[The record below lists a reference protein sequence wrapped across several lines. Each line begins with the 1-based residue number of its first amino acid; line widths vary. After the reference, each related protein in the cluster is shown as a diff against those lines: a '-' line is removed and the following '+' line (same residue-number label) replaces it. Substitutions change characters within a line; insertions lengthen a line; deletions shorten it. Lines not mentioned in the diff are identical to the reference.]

1 MLDDTPI
8 YLREEEGDAFL
19 AMVHRPSGPPSPI
32 AVVLVAPFGYDHLC
46 AYRSMRAWARQ
57 LAAEG
62 HAALRFD
69 PPATGDSAGGP
80 REPDVAGRWVRSVGA
95 AARWLREPDIGASR
109 VVAIG
114 LGLGGLLAL
123 QAAVEGAPVDD
134 LVLWGAP
141 GRGRQYLREL
151 RAFSRLGTA
160 VDDESYTYPPTMPPL
175 PEGAQEAG
183 GFLLSAETC
192 AAIGALDATAAPLP
206 GAAGRRALLLSR
218 EDITVDARLERALRE
233 GGVDVQVAPGPGWAA
248 MLDAPHLAA
257 PPLEVLATTSAWLAE
272 APQVASALERADA
285 PAPAVAVS
293 DALEL
298 GTVLERPLHVETPR
312 GRVFAVLAEPAADV
326 PLAGA
331 TAILLNAGAERRIG
345 PNRLWTEVAR
355 RWAARGVPTLR
366 VDLLGMGDADGLD
379 MLTGLPRGFLYDAQ
393 YLEQLT
399 ATLDAAAARGL
410 PERFVVSGVCS
421 GAYWAFQLAV
431 ADRRVALALP
441 INARLLL
448 FDADLAVEE
457 AAMHQRVAQAPA
469 TPSPLAAQA
478 SRGAALRERV
488 LDAGRHPRLAP
499 VRRAARH
506 PVAHAVVRRAWG
518 LTTRGDELDRALD
531 LLRDR
536 GQNVT
541 LRFTPG
547 EALYL
552 ELERENRLARARRRW
567 PNLTAEVIDG
577 PPDTHTLQVVRMQR
591 HVHDLL
597 DASLAAEL
605 ARAPERA
612 A

>member
-19 AMVHRPSGPPSPI
+19 AMVHRPSGPPSET

-62 HAALRFD
+62 HVVLRFD

-80 REPDVAGRWVRSVGA
+80 REPDVARRWVRSVGT
-95 AARWLREPDIGASR
+95 AARWLREPDVGASR

-114 LGLGGLLAL
+114 LGLGGLLAV

-160 VDDESYTYPPTMPPL
+160 VDDESYNYPPTMPPL

-192 AAIGALDATAAPLP
+192 AAIGAMDATATPLP

-218 EDITVDARLERALRE
+218 EDITVDVRLERALRE
-233 GGVDVQVAPGPGWAA
+233 AGVDVQVAPGPGWAA

-257 PPLEVLATTSAWLAE
+257 PPLEVFATTTAWLGE
-272 APQVASALERADA
+272 APAVVSAIAGT
-285 PAPAVAVS
+285 PSPAVAVS
-293 DALEL
+293 DVLDL
-298 GTVLERPLHVETPR
+298 GTVIERPLSVDTPG
-312 GRVFAVLAEPAADV
+312 GRVFAVLAEPAAGA
-326 PLAGA
+326 PLAGV
-331 TAILLNAGAERRIG
+331 TAILLNVGAERRIG

-366 VDLLGMGDADGLD
+366 VDLLGIGDADGLD
-379 MLTGLPRGFLYDAQ
+379 ALTGLPSGFLYDAQ
-393 YLEQLT
+393 YLAQLT

-410 PERFVVSGVCS
+410 PEHFVVSGVCS

-448 FDADLAVEE
+448 FDNDLAVEE
-457 AAMHQRVAQAPA
+457 AAMYQRVAQAPA
-469 TPSPLAAQA
+469 APAPLAAQT
-478 SRGAALRERV
+478 SRGTALGERV
-488 LDAGRHPRLAP
+488 LDCVRHPRLAP

-518 LTTRGDELDRALD
+518 LTTRGDELDRTLD

-536 GQNVT
+536 GQTVT

-597 DASLAAEL
+597 DASLDAEL
-605 ARAPERA
+605 ARVQRRA
-612 A
+612 V